1 MSNNNNIFLK
11 KDSNNYVKYSLA
23 FYNYDLIKKNEISID
38 FRLRKSYI
46 GQGWGVFFRCF
57 LIKERLAAF
66 LYFLDK
72 DYSSGNIIFQIGELS
87 NNSKNPSFQHRLY
100 YIFSNEYEYAPSIY
114 FNDFLKV
121 DDKRLAFIT
130 SYVTQKNL
138 VIFLIDLY
146 NDYNNYIIRRYL
158 FDDFN
163 EGYIKDFQ
171 GYIYNGYLLLTYSFH
186 ESDTHDLF
194 STLLFFSLA
203 MQMEQTMN

>member
-1 MSNNNNIFLK
+1 M
-11 KDSNNYVKYSLA
+11 
-23 FYNYDLIKKNEISID
+23 
-38 FRLRKSYI
+38 
-46 GQGWGVFFRCF
+46 FFRCF

-87 NNSKNPSFQHRLY
+87 NNSENPSFQHRLY

-121 DDKRLAFIT
+121 DIKRLAFIT

-194 STLLFFSLA
+194 STLLFFGYANGTDYELDISLYLMDLA
-203 MQMEQTMN
+203 NYNSENNLYNTLISSCIIDNNIFGYELVPNIFFK

>member
-1 MSNNNNIFLK
+1 
-11 KDSNNYVKYSLA
+11 LA

-138 VIFLIDLY
+138 VIF
-146 NDYNNYIIRRYL
+146 
-158 FDDFN
+158 
-163 EGYIKDFQ
+163 
-171 GYIYNGYLLLTYSFH
+171 
-186 ESDTHDLF
+186 
-194 STLLFFSLA
+194 
-203 MQMEQTMN
+203 

>member
-1 MSNNNNIFLK
+1 M
-11 KDSNNYVKYSLA
+11 
-23 FYNYDLIKKNEISID
+23 
-38 FRLRKSYI
+38 
-46 GQGWGVFFRCF
+46 FFRCF

-87 NNSKNPSFQHRLY
+87 NNSENPSFQHRLY
-100 YIFSNEYEYAPSIY
+100 YIFSNEYECAPSIY

-146 NDYNNYIIRRYL
+146 NDYNNYIIRRYYL
-158 FDDFN
+158 M
-163 EGYIKDFQ
+163 ILMKD
-171 GYIYNGYLLLTYSFH
+171 I
-186 ESDTHDLF
+186 
-194 STLLFFSLA
+194 
-203 MQMEQTMN
+203 